1 MNKVRAFIQ
10 NFDLYGQPVALLNI
24 RGITK
29 FTTTCGGLVGMVIIG
44 LILWFFETRLTKLV
58 TKDDAVL
65 SEVNQG
71 LNLLAADS
79 PEFKFSENSFI
90 VGAGIF
96 AIKNNEVCPEG
107 SSGP

>member
-1 MNKVRAFIQ
+1 MFI
-10 NFDLYGQPVALLNI
+10 L
-24 RGITK
+24 
-29 FTTTCGGLVGMVIIG
+29 GLM
-44 LILWFFETRLTKLV
+44 LWFLQTRLVQLV

-90 VGAGIF
+90 VGAGIY